1 MGTALVLMAW
11 SVLRVRLIGADERGS
26 LGRVRQGSSRPPSE
40 VWQNGIAWRELHAR
54 NLGLGSLVMRWGFLS
69 IGVAASAVP
78 AILHARGTL
87 NDAGFPVAVLIV
99 VAAESVIV
107 ALAALNASATAVTK
121 EREDGSLDILLT
133 TPIDPGAYLSGKL
146 RGIVTYLWPMLA
158 APILGVL
165 VAVAYSMARGLL
177 VALPGGSVRAPLIL
191 PEVAIAFPLVLV
203 AFTAFCVMVGLQ
215 WSVQS
220 KGTIGSVFAATG
232 VAAAVAL
239 VSGLC
244 GLGLGG
250 RIPVLGPFL
259 AGFNPLAV
267 LQLGLA
273 PQDLF
278 AALAVESLAELSA
291 TRAALVAGAIAG
303 SVGYLAIV
311 VAIRA
316 SLRQRFMTI
325 VRRLAGTA

>member
-1 MGTALVLMAW
+1 
-11 SVLRVRLIGADERGS
+11 
-26 LGRVRQGSSRPPSE
+26 
-40 VWQNGIAWRELHAR
+40 
-54 NLGLGSLVMRWGFLS
+54 
-69 IGVAASAVP
+69 
-78 AILHARGTL
+78 
-87 NDAGFPVAVLIV
+87 
-99 VAAESVIV
+99 
-107 ALAALNASATAVTK
+107 
-121 EREDGSLDILLT
+121 
-133 TPIDPGAYLSGKL
+133 
-146 RGIVTYLWPMLA
+146 
-158 APILGVL
+158 
-165 VAVAYSMARGLL
+165 
-177 VALPGGSVRAPLIL
+177 VRAPLIL